1 MLSARLL
8 NWVVGLLDVA
18 LLLLR
23 SGVSGAA
30 SADEWLLGDEAPLP
44 PTKRHLIMI
53 DHNCARTKNLCG
65 LPVRLPG

>member
-23 SGVSGAA
+23 SDVSGWVR
-30 SADEWLLGDEAPLP
+30 ADEWLFALKRLSRPPGD
-44 PTKRHLIMI
+44 I
-53 DHNCARTKNLCG
+53 
-65 LPVRLPG
+65 